1 MILDLG
7 IVIAY
12 FVLVMAMALRGRQ
25 LGNDIT
31 AEDYFLSSRQLRWPS
46 IAISTI
52 ATNVQGYQFLGMMG
66 SAYLYGM
73 AQANLEINAVQG
85 ILLAALVFVPIY
97 LRDRIIT
104 ITQFIS
110 KRLGEK
116 VALAYSL
123 ANIGLLSTVGLGAAL
138 MWGAYAAESVFGDYL
153 TWISDDRFTRASVVL
168 IALGVFSAIYTYL
181 GGLRAV
187 VKTDII
193 QFVILV
199 AGGLTITLVAVQ
211 ELGGWSKLYASTPP
225 AHMSLHLPADHENLP
240 WTMLFGL
247 FFLNINYWC
256 GNQAVMQRSLAAKS
270 LREAQLGLMVGG
282 VMKYFM
288 AVIIIVP
295 GIALYGLI
303 GDKLG
308 EVDAAFP
315 YLVQNFLPTGL
326 AGLILCA
333 LFASLMSTVDS
344 TFNSLSTLWSVDI
357 YGKYLNADAS
367 DTELV
372 SAGRQTVIVCLLTGL
387 ATGLLLLSVKFSD
400 GGKAFTHFLNETRY
414 FVNCGLV
421 VLLLSAVLLISPK
434 PRYTLMAFLF
444 TVPLNFGLKEGFSF
458 LHKNYGVTDLN
469 YFLRAGI
476 VIVLSFLLFQWL
488 IGRARWAPTGNLFEF
503 KDKGVKWFAVG
514 LLVSLISLHILF
526 H

>member
-1 MILDLG
+1 MFFDLS
-7 IVIAY
+7 IVLTY
-12 FVLVMAMALRGRQ
+12 FVLVMVLALRGRQ
-25 LGNDIT
+25 MGKDVT
-31 AEDYFLSSRQLRWPS
+31 VEDYFLSSRQLRWPS

-66 SAYLYGM
+66 SAYLYGL

-85 ILLAALVFVPIY
+85 ILLAALVFVPLY
-97 LRDRIIT
+97 LRERVIT
-104 ITQFIS
+104 ISQFIS
-110 KRLGEK
+110 SRLGEK
-116 VALAYSL
+116 AALGYSL
-123 ANIGLLSTVGLGAAL
+123 ANIALLSTVGLGAAL
-138 MWGAYAAESVFGDYL
+138 MWGAYAAEAVFGDYL
-153 TWISDDRFTRASVVL
+153 RWMSEDRFTRASTVL
-168 IALGVFSAIYTYL
+168 IALGVFSAVYTYL

-193 QFVILV
+193 QFVILA
-199 AGGLTITLVAVQ
+199 AGGLTITLVAVN
-211 ELGGWSKLYASTPP
+211 ELGGWSQLYTRTP
-225 AHMSLHLPADHENLP
+225 AEHMSLHLPADHENLP
-240 WTMLFGL
+240 WTLLFGL

-303 GDKLG
+303 GDELS

-315 YLVQNFLPTGL
+315 YLVQTYLPSGL

-357 YGKYLNADAS
+357 YGKYIKSNATDY
-367 DTELV
+367 DLV
-372 SAGRQTVIVCLLTGL
+372 RAGRQTILVCLLTGL

-421 VLLLSAVLLISPK
+421 VLLLSAVLLISPRIK
-434 PRYTLMAFLF
+434 FTLLAFVF
-444 TVPLNFGLKEGFSF
+444 TVPLNFGLKYGSAF
-458 LHKNYGVTDLN
+458 LSEQYGYTELN

-476 VIVLSFLLFQWL
+476 VIALSFFIFQVI
-488 IGRARWAPTGNLFEF
+488 IGRSRWVNLRSLFYA
-503 KDKGVKWFAVG
+503 DSKGIRWFAVG
-514 LLVSLISLHILF
+514 LFVSLIFLHVVF

>member
-1 MILDLG
+1 MLL
-7 IVIAY
+7 
-12 FVLVMAMALRGRQ
+12 ALSGRQ
-25 LGNDIT
+25 TGKDVT
-31 AEDYFLSSRQLRWPS
+31 AEEYFLSSRSLRWPS
-46 IAISTI
+46 VAISTI

-85 ILLAALVFVPIY
+85 ILLAALLFVPLY
-97 LRDRIIT
+97 LKDRVIT
-104 ITQFIS
+104 ITQFIE
-110 KRLGEK
+110 KRLGQK
-116 VALAYSL
+116 AALGYSL

-138 MWGAYAAESVFGDYL
+138 MWGAYAAELVFGQYL
-153 TWISDDRFTRASVVL
+153 EWISDDRFTRAAAVL
-168 IALGVFSAIYTYL
+168 ISLGVFSAIYTYL

-199 AGGLTITLVAVQ
+199 AGGLIITIVAVK
-211 ELGGWSKLYASTPP
+211 ELGGWSQLYAKTP
-225 AHMSLHLPADHENLP
+225 AEHMSLHLPADHENLP

-256 GNQAVMQRSLAAKS
+256 GNQAVIQRSLAARS

-282 VMKYFM
+282 VMKYLM

-303 GDKLG
+303 GNELT

-315 YLVQNFLPTGL
+315 RLVQDFLPTGL

-344 TFNSLSTLWSVDI
+344 TFNSLSTLWSIDI
-357 YGKYLNADAS
+357 YGRYLQPNATDQ
-367 DTELV
+367 DLV
-372 SAGRQTVIVCLLTGL
+372 RAGRRTILVCLLSGIS
-387 ATGLLLLSVKFSD
+387 TGLLLLSVKFSD
-400 GGKAFTHFLNETRY
+400 SGSAFTHFLNETRY

-421 VLLLSAVLLISPK
+421 VLLLSAVLLVSPK
-434 PRYTLMAFLF
+434 PRYTLLAFLF
-444 TVPLNFGLKEGFSF
+444 TVPLNFGLKYGSKF
-458 LHKNYGVTDLN
+458 LHENHGWVELN

-476 VIVLSFLLFQWL
+476 VIVVAFLLFQWL
-488 IGRARWAPTGNLFEF
+488 VGRGRWAKLEWQA
-503 KDKGVKWFAVG
+503 DSLSVKWFAWGLVG
-514 LLVSLISLHILF
+514 SLVLLHILF